1 MIDRATDPTYLAY
14 QYGDS
19 ERLRIRIEAHRRYSE
34 LPTDWYPLFA
44 ERLVAAPGV
53 TVADVGC
60 GPGNIQPALCAA
72 GARVAGVDRSAGMV
86 REALAQARR
95 DGLPV
100 QVLQADAQALPFPD
114 GQFDGA
120 LAAHMLYH
128 VPDIARALRELRRV
142 VKPGGHVLI
151 STNASDHSE
160 RLNAFHTQ
168 AARELGYTPAAANP
182 DRRFSL
188 DHLPL
193 VQSVFPDVV
202 LHRLPNA
209 FIFPTTKAALA
220 YYASGRV
227 DSIAE
232 RSPDGSHRAPLIAR
246 VGELIAEIVAR
257 EGAFRVPKD
266 AGFFLATVT
275 A

>member
-34 LPTDWYPLFA
+34 HSTDWYPLFA
-44 ERLVAAPGV
+44 EHLVAGAGTSV
-53 TVADVGC
+53 VDVGC

-72 GARVAGVDRSAGMV
+72 GARVVGVDRSPGMV
-86 REALAQARR
+86 GEARAQAAR
-95 DGLPV
+95 DDLPV
-100 QVLQADAQALPFPD
+100 RVLQADAEALPFPAAH
-114 GQFDGA
+114 FDGA

-128 VPDIARALRELRRV
+128 VPTIERALRELRRV
-142 VKPGGHVLI
+142 VRPGGRVLI
-151 STNASDHSE
+151 STNAADHSE
-160 RLNAFHTQ
+160 RLDALHVR
-168 AARELGYTPAAANP
+168 AAREHGYTPATANP

-193 VQSVFPDVV
+193 VQAVFPSVV

-209 FIFPTTKAALA
+209 FVFPTTDAALA

-275 A
+275 T